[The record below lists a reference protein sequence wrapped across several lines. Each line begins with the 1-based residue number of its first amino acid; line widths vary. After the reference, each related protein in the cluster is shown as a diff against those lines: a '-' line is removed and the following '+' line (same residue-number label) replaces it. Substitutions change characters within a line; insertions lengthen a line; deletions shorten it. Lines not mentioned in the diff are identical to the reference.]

1 MMYEGE
7 KELINAL
14 AKFDDEGFDTDLLEY
29 ATPTVWG
36 CVFLNRLQGG
46 AYRALKK
53 YGCLN
58 KVNRE
63 IRTALAVAYEANVE
77 KNKSFYK
84 CVNELSRLLKQLPF
98 EVAMLKGAVLCG
110 VYPEGYRT
118 SNDIDLLVLPA
129 NVTELGNALQKEGFR
144 QGYIRNEMFVPAT
157 RSEVISSRMLR
168 GEVVPYIKEVNMP
181 EMRYLEID
189 INFSLDYKNS
199 DATCLKALLERNT
212 ILQLKDIQIPTL
224 SKDDFLIH
232 LCGHLYKEATTL
244 PWIKFKRDMT
254 LYKYMD
260 IYMLL
265 NRMSD
270 FDIDEFIERAKE
282 INLEKE
288 CAFSVLQTTELLKME
303 ERAPFSNL
311 KRILKNDPNYLHRVY
326 SPEEKC
332 TYVFRTKKVR
342 ERFFME
348 NRIND
353 LKKEDI
359 DETA

>member
-1 MMYEGE
+1 MHEEE
-7 KELINAL
+7 KDLIDAF
-14 AKFDDEGFDTDLLEY
+14 AKFDEESFNLDLLEY
-29 ATPTVWG
+29 ATPAVLG
-36 CVFLNRLQGG
+36 CVFFNRLQGG
-46 AYRALKK
+46 AYGVLKK
-53 YGCLN
+53 HECLN
-58 KVNRE
+58 RTNRE
-63 IRTALAVAYEANVE
+63 FRTALTVAYEANVE

-84 CVNELSRLLKQLPF
+84 CVNELSGLLKQLPF
-98 EVAMLKGAVLCG
+98 EVAMLKGAILCG
-110 VYPEGYRT
+110 IYPDGYRT

-129 NVTELGNALQKEGFR
+129 HVTELGNALQKEGFK
-144 QGYIRNEMFVPAT
+144 QGYIRNDIFVPAT
-157 RSEVISSRMLR
+157 RSEIISSKMLR
-168 GEVVPYIKEVNMP
+168 GEVVPYIKEVNM
-181 EMRYLEID
+181 EGMRYLEID

-199 DATCLKALLERNT
+199 DVTCLKALLERNT
-212 ILQLKDIQIPTL
+212 ILQVKDIQIPTL

-270 FDIDEFIERAKE
+270 FDIDEFIERAIE

-288 CAFSVLQTTELLKME
+288 CAFSVLQTTELLKMK

-311 KRILKNDPNYLHRVY
+311 KRVLENDPVFLHRVY

-348 NRIND
+348 NRIKD
-353 LKKEDI
+353 LRKEDS